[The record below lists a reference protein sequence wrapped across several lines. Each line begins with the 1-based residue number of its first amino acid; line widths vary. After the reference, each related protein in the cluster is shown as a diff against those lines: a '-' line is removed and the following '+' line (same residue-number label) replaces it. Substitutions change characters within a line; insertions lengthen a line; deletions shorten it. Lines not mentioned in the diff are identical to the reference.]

1 MLHSVRLTAES
12 RLALIVALATLAAPL
27 ATAHAQDLPVATN
40 ETQVPAIPGAAT
52 TDPAGPSLSGD
63 ITVQPLH
70 DAVVD
75 PALATEA
82 DLVHINAATLPEL
95 VDQVAVPATV
105 SPEIECLA
113 GAVYFEARSESLAG
127 QLAVGRVIVARTQS
141 GRFPASYCGVVYQ
154 PSQFSFIHRST
165 MPAINRTSRLW
176 QNAVKIALIAHHG
189 AWKSPAEGALFF
201 HAARIGPVAGKTMV
215 TRIEHHVFYR

>member
-1 MLHSVRLTAES
+1 MPHPVRLIAGS
-12 RLALIVALATLAAPL
+12 RLARVVALATLAVPL
-27 ATAHAQDLPVATN
+27 AQAHAQDRPVATN
-40 ETQVPAIPGAAT
+40 AMQVPAMPGPST
-52 TDPAGPSLSGD
+52 TDPAGPGLPGD

-82 DLVHINAATLPEL
+82 DLMHINAATLPEL
-95 VDQVAVPATV
+95 VDQIAVPASV

-154 PSQFSFIHRST
+154 PSQFSFIHRGT
-165 MPAINRTSRLW
+165 MPAINRSSRTW
-176 QNAVKIALIAHHG
+176 RNAVKIALIAHHA

-201 HAARIGPVAGKTMV
+201 RAARVGAVAGKT
-215 TRIEHHVFYR
+215 RIARIDNQVFYR